1 MEGEGR
7 LLKEASLSLQ
17 TSHSLRE
24 LPPRAPAFSWQRV
37 VSFRMVRVLLGE
49 VFVVWGGTE
58 FWQSAAV
65 APVWCVGCVRFCK
78 RCASA
83 DLSPLISRLRRQL
96 PPEGKPSRNPFG
108 FHNEINKVRRSRS
121 FCVWGAV
128 GYNALHERRALYCRE
143 RPMCR
148 SVSIECNLVT
158 CRSALCYGRR
168 RLIPPHPSPTA
179 TPSPSKGKASIGSA
193 NYYIESA
200 SNFNPSINILQKTGL
215 LFKKQVQMKKVTHHS
230 LPL

>member
-1 MEGEGR
+1 MAKSCFVSHGAGALGGSFCRLGR
-7 LLKEASLSLQ
+7 Y
-17 TSHSLRE
+17 
-24 LPPRAPAFSWQRV
+24 
-37 VSFRMVRVLLGE
+37 RVLAKCGCRACL
-49 VFVVWGGTE
+49 VCGG
-58 FWQSAAV
+58 
-65 APVWCVGCVRFCK
+65 VRFCK
-78 RCASA
+78 CCASA

>member
-17 TSHSLRE
+17 TSHTLRE

-58 FWQSAAV
+58 FWQSAA
-65 APVWCVGCVRFCK
+65 
-78 RCASA
+78 
-83 DLSPLISRLRRQL
+83 
-96 PPEGKPSRNPFG
+96 
-108 FHNEINKVRRSRS
+108 SRS

>member
-1 MEGEGR
+1 
-7 LLKEASLSLQ
+7 
-17 TSHSLRE
+17 
-24 LPPRAPAFSWQRV
+24 
-37 VSFRMVRVLLGE
+37 MVRVLSGE

-193 NYYIESA
+193 NYYLESA

>member
-17 TSHSLRE
+17 TSHTLRE

-49 VFVVWGGTE
+49 AFVVWGGTE

-121 FCVWGAV
+121 FCVWDAV

-168 RLIPPHPSPTA
+168 RMRA
-179 TPSPSKGKASIGSA
+179 DCKGKPQCKAIFAMSAQHIEGFPLGGSCRV
-193 NYYIESA
+193 SD
-200 SNFNPSINILQKTGL
+200 
-215 LFKKQVQMKKVTHHS
+215 
-230 LPL
+230 